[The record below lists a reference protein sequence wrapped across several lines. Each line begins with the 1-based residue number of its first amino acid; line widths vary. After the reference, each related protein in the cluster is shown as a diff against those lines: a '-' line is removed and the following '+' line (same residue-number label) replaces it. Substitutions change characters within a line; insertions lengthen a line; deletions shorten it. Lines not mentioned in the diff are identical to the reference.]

1 MKGRVRPIPLYQ
13 AYVPPGTGLELES
26 IFASGQIAGGPVV
39 EDFQASLS
47 DFLGNSHLLLTGD
60 VSSSIS
66 LALMLAGVGPED
78 EVVLSPMVCLATSC
92 PVANQ
97 HARIRWCDVNP
108 ETGNLNPADLERC
121 LTPKTKAIIAY
132 HWAGNPAEMDPILG
146 FARAHGLAVIED
158 AGEAIGAEYKGRRLG
173 SVGADFSVF
182 SFYPNRHITTIEG
195 GAIAFSQAEAWERG
209 RWLRRYG
216 MHQPTFRSVD
226 GEINGDSDI
235 RQAGLNTYMNQVSA
249 CIGLKQMARLSGVLE
264 QHRTNASHYDA
275 LFAGLQTVR
284 PLRVLPEARSS
295 YWVYTILAEQRD
307 QLMNHLKAQGIHCS
321 KVHLRNDH
329 YSCFG
334 PSKVGLPGVDEF
346 SRMTLSLPCGWWVGE
361 DEVNYI
367 YGQIAEFYRQ
377 NRAI

>member
-1 MKGRVRPIPLYQ
+1 MGGGAGIRSIPLYK
-13 AYVPPGTGLELES
+13 AHVPPGIGEELEPL
-26 IFASGQIAGGPVV
+26 FASGQLSGGPAV
-39 EDFQASLS
+39 EAFQASLG
-47 DFLGNSHLLLTGD
+47 DFLGNRQLLLTGD

-97 HARIRWCDVNP
+97 HARVRWCDVDP
-108 ETGNLNPADLERC
+108 WTGNLDPADLERC
-121 LTPKTKAIIAY
+121 LTPRTKAILVY
-132 HWAGNPAEMDPILG
+132 HWAGNPAEMDPILDI
-146 FARAHGLAVIED
+146 ARAHGLAVIED

-173 SVGADFSVF
+173 AVGADFSVF

-195 GAIAFSQAEAWERG
+195 GAISFSHAEAWERG

-216 MHQPTFRSVD
+216 MHQPTFRSAD
-226 GEINGDSDI
+226 GEINSDSDI

-249 CIGLKQMARLSGVLE
+249 SIGLKQMARLPGVLE
-264 QHRTNASHYDA
+264 QHRANASRYDA
-275 LFAGLQTVR
+275 LFAGLQAVR

-307 QLMNHLKAQGIHCS
+307 QLMSHLKAQGINCS
-321 KVHLRNDH
+321 KVHLRNDL

-334 PSKVGLPGVDEF
+334 PSEVGLPGVDDF
-346 SRMTLSLPCGWWVGE
+346 SRMTLSLPCGWWVCE
-361 DEVNYI
+361 EEVGYI
-367 YGQIAEFYRQ
+367 YGKIAEFYR
-377 NRAI
+377 NN